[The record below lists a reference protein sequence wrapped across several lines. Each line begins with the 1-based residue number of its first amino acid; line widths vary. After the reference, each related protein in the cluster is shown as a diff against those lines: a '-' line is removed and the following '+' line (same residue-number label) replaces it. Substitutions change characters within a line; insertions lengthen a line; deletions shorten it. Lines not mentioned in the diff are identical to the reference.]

1 VAVLRR
7 LGLEGLYQYSSEVA
21 PGSASHKAAC
31 INGLPQS
38 PQNGLSHQ
46 SFLPG
51 LSPRGPDSNSF
62 QKVELGDSSSLFIAG
77 SVLQLR
83 GEAAVPSPLLDDR
96 TGHILAFNGE
106 VFGGLHVSDGQN
118 DSTALFGALLEATSV
133 PLILSQLRGPWALV
147 YWQARDRRLWFGRDV
162 LGRRSLL
169 VHWPDRRHGRL
180 LLSSVEAFCSP
191 STSFSSPSSSTKP
204 ESTGEGADSEAKSG
218 DGAVLEKFW
227 QELTPGLYS
236 ITFEAED
243 GLFPT
248 CCFFGGAVLQHHPWV
263 GRDGL
268 DALEA
273 YRRPHNSLAPPHGPD
288 SLPSM
293 GDNQSVTDKAA
304 WKRHA
309 LSVCPSGG
317 EPGKNHRDYQW
328 PPARQLSPDVQP
340 YISDQLQLTRAAE
353 TVLASLGAA
362 VAVRCCCDGSR
373 VHTPYPSATA
383 SPSPLAL
390 PAAKVAVLFS
400 GGVDSTLLA
409 ALTHQALPPG
419 HPVDLINVC
428 FDNGK
433 SPDRLAA
440 HDALQELAAFAPD
453 RPWRLVEV
461 NRTLEDVDRHKKHIL
476 MLLEPAGTVMD
487 INIGAALWMAAGGVG
502 RAVLAGTWDSQPSA
516 SEPAVEGCCP
526 AASREVRSA
535 ARVLLLGHGADE
547 QCAGYGRH
555 QTKFWSSGWQGL
567 QEELCLDMQRLWL
580 RNLGRDDRLVCISM

>member
-1 VAVLRR
+1 
-7 LGLEGLYQYSSEVA
+7 
-21 PGSASHKAAC
+21 
-31 INGLPQS
+31 
-38 PQNGLSHQ
+38 
-46 SFLPG
+46 
-51 LSPRGPDSNSF
+51 
-62 QKVELGDSSSLFIAG
+62 
-77 SVLQLR
+77 
-83 GEAAVPSPLLDDR
+83 
-96 TGHILAFNGE
+96 
-106 VFGGLHVSDGQN
+106 
-118 DSTALFGALLEATSV
+118 
-133 PLILSQLRGPWALV
+133 
-147 YWQARDRRLWFGRDV
+147 
-162 LGRRSLL
+162 
-169 VHWPDRRHGRL
+169 
-180 LLSSVEAFCSP
+180 
-191 STSFSSPSSSTKP
+191 
-204 ESTGEGADSEAKSG
+204 
-218 DGAVLEKFW
+218 
-227 QELTPGLYS
+227 
-236 ITFEAED
+236 
-243 GLFPT
+243 
-248 CCFFGGAVLQHHPWV
+248 
-263 GRDGL
+263 
-268 DALEA
+268 
-273 YRRPHNSLAPPHGPD
+273 
-288 SLPSM
+288 
-293 GDNQSVTDKAA
+293 
-304 WKRHA
+304 
-309 LSVCPSGG
+309 
-317 EPGKNHRDYQW
+317 
-328 PPARQLSPDVQP
+328 
-340 YISDQLQLTRAAE
+340 
-353 TVLASLGAA
+353 
-362 VAVRCCCDGSR
+362 
-373 VHTPYPSATA
+373 
-383 SPSPLAL
+383 
-390 PAAKVAVLFS
+390 VLFS